1 MANTSTN
8 SERAPE
14 LKLLESQLDS
24 IASRI
29 YHNRD
34 KIDNIHE
41 QIRVLNEQIKAYRLV
56 ENIDCGE
63 FNDTMNEIKKQFT
76 LSEYAH
82 IKIAYKG
89 FPRPDEWAR
98 VPKSVSAFDLPSY

>member
-1 MANTSTN
+1 MKKT
-8 SERAPE
+8 E
-14 LKLLESQLDS
+14 LELLESQLDS

-34 KIDNIHE
+34 KIDNIRE
-41 QIRVLNEQIKAYRLV
+41 QIRVLNEQIKAYSLV

-76 LSEYAH
+76 LREYAR
-82 IKIAYKG
+82 IKIAYKS
-89 FPRPDEWAR
+89 FPLGD
-98 VPKSVSAFDLPSY
+98 S